1 MKKVYIA
8 IISVSLILLVAI
20 MLIVV
25 RGNKE
30 SNQDSGASTR
40 TEMGAQEENVSK
52 VDKTEEDASESD
64 FRIRSLGN
72 GKCEIVGCRATQ
84 KVIRV
89 PETIYGETV
98 VGIGSNA
105 FSMLEAQKIILPD
118 TVEYLAKTAFNGCEK
133 LEEVKLGKGLKKTNY
148 LSFNFCNELRS
159 VSFPEGMEEMTDV
172 CFGFCT
178 KLSEVYVPA
187 SVTKFGSLIVDPEMN
202 PNVVIVTP
210 AGSAAEANALKYDI
224 PVRNP

>member
-1 MKKVYIA
+1 MKKVYIP

-30 SNQDSGASTR
+30 SNQDSDASTR
-40 TEMGAQEENVSK
+40 TEMGAQEENVAK
-52 VDKTEEDASESD
+52 VDKTEQDVSESA
-64 FRIRSLGN
+64 FRTRSLGN
-72 GKCEIVGCRATQ
+72 GKCEIVGCSATK

-105 FSMLEAQKIILPD
+105 FSMLDAQKIILPD
-118 TVEYLAKTAFNGCEK
+118 TVEYLAKYAFNTCEK
-133 LEEVKLGKGLKKTNY
+133 LEEVDLGHGLKKTGL
-148 LSFNFCNELRS
+148 LSFNMCNELRS
-159 VSFPEGMEEMTDV
+159 VTFPEGMEEKTKC
-172 CFGFCT
+172 CFAGCE
-178 KLSEVYVPA
+178 KLGEVYIPA
-187 SVTKFGSLIVDPEMN
+187 SVTKFGNRIAVC
-202 PNVVIVTP
+202 PNIVIVT
-210 AGSAAEANALKYDI
+210 AEGSAAEANALKYGI